1 MAAVGCLRWTIEE
14 DFELAKGEVGL
25 DHYEVTKY
33 RGWYHHI
40 TLSLL
45 ALAFLKAVQREWGK
59 NGAPASVPEIRQLLE
74 VVMRMEP
81 WTAATAIAWYEHQQ
95 RRKAAARAS
104 HTRRWLREH
113 PTRLQPAL

>member
-25 DHYEVTKY
+25 DHYEVTKF
-33 RGWYHHI
+33 RGWYHHV

-45 ALAFLKAVQREWGK
+45 TLAFLKAAQRAWGK
-59 NGAPASVPEIRQLLE
+59 DEAHASVPEIRQLLE
-74 VVMRMEP
+74 VVLPVER
-81 WTAATAIAWYEHQQ
+81 WTAAAAIAWYEHQQ

-104 HTRRWLREH
+104 HRHRWLLEH
-113 PTRLQPAL
+113 PIRLHPAL